1 MTRNFKIL
9 TDYNVVSDA
18 IANEKIKNKINKI
31 EDLVRRKENLQYS
44 FFEACKILEIIIEEE
59 YEPRE
64 SLYKSIEYMINWKT
78 VPTIVRNALYNI
90 RKKRNEEAH
99 INRGDIPYQMEI
111 DLISVIELLKNLYII
126 IKYFVK
132 EHNNNFSMHQSEY
145 RFNSDIYL
153 EKSIVEIEDNDD
165 LKDTYR
171 IETKLETIFSL
182 ISSDIG
188 FLIPTYQRDYN
199 WPVLSIETFLEDIK
213 NRAFDNENHYLGSLA
228 LGSSQDEKV
237 LNVIDG
243 QQRITT
249 SLLLIR
255 AIINNF
261 KENKLKLPEE
271 LAIIDDKL
279 ASKYKNSIASY
290 SRLEHI
296 KKILNNQFDIVDKD
310 FKKSNACINFDYI
323 KKELS
328 KMNQSTFFEFYTSF
342 YSNFLISRVTFKI
355 EPTNEIQVFE
365 NLNSKGTKLSEW
377 DLIKN
382 YIYKNVSLNFLLKYE
397 TQIEK
402 LINRLFILKAS
413 QHFERAKEKKLS
425 NFFVFYCRIENK
437 IRNGEILVE
446 KSKIFRIF
454 SSLWPVNMNRKFND
468 IEELKNALK
477 KPARMFHIYCLL
489 ESKEYLKNDSSLA
502 PLKLHLE
509 NLSVKDTHYPLVI
522 NTILENARWR
532 DIEIEKIPE
541 QNMQKLITFI
551 GDIDKYVTR
560 LIVVQNIG
568 QSLGNFFDGFLS
580 SSIFE
585 MHKRFLEGINKK
597 GKQISLPSLNQFVEE
612 IKTKGDWQEAY
623 AKSYLRTIAWSDA
636 NFNRKAYDI
645 WQNPALE
652 HIFPESAN
660 SQSNWFK
667 NSQISWNE
675 FEEKLNNNVNKI
687 GNYLVILNNK
697 KSQIKNK
704 TFLEKRDV
712 YHLHADEVL
721 LSGEVGNI
729 QIMNLR
735 QKLTFTFNDIEKRTK
750 ELASLATKFYRI
762 SSEKQ

>member
-18 IANEKIKNKINKI
+18 IANEKIKNKINEI
-31 EDLVRRKENLQYS
+31 EGFVRRKENLRYPYI
-44 FFEACKILEIIIEEE
+44 EAAKILEIIVEE
-59 YEPRE
+59 YKLKNG
-64 SLYKSIEYMINWKT
+64 LYNAIKNIIDLLG
-78 VPTIVRNALYNI
+78 VPTRVRNALYSI

-99 INRGDIPYQMEI
+99 INKSDIPFRNKV
-111 DLISVIELLKNLYII
+111 DLYSIIELLKNLYIT

-132 EHNNNFSMHQSEY
+132 EHNKNFSNNIDEY
-145 RFNSDIYL
+145 RFNSDIYF
-153 EKSIVEIEDNDD
+153 EKPIVENENNDN

-171 IETKLETIFSL
+171 IETKLETIFNL
-182 ISSDIG
+182 IFSNVD

-199 WPVLSIETFLEDIK
+199 WNISSIETFLEDIK
-213 NRAFDNENHYLGSLA
+213 NRASDNETHYLGSIA
-228 LGSSQDEKV
+228 LGSNQDEKV

-279 ASKYKNSIASY
+279 ASKYKNSTASY

-296 KKILNNQFDIVDKD
+296 KKILNNQFNIVDKD
-310 FKKSNACINFDYI
+310 FKKSNAYINFDYI

-328 KMNQSTFFEFYTSF
+328 QMTQNTFLEFYTSF

-382 YIYKNVSLNFLLKYE
+382 YIYKNVSLDFLLKYE
-397 TQIEK
+397 TQIEQ
-402 LINRLFILKAS
+402 LINRLFILKAF

-425 NFFVFYCRIENK
+425 NFFVLYCRIENK
-437 IRNGEILVE
+437 IRNGEILVK
-446 KSKIFRIF
+446 KSKIFRTF

-468 IEELKNALK
+468 IEELENALK

-489 ESKEYLKNDSSLA
+489 ESREYLKNDSSLA

-522 NTILENARWR
+522 NAILENARWN

-585 MHKRFLEGINKK
+585 MHKRFLEGINKR

-652 HIFPESAN
+652 HIFPENAN

-667 NSQISWNE
+667 NSQISWDE

-712 YHLHADEVL
+712 YHLCADEVL

-735 QKLTFTFNDIEKRTK
+735 QKLIFTFNDIEKRTK
-750 ELASLATKFYRI
+750 ELASLATKFYRL